1 MNEFLTVVIMHM
13 FAVMSPGPDF
23 ALITRQ
29 SIRYGRQ
36 IAIWTSA
43 GIGTG
48 ILFHSSLAISGILI
62 LIASNDFFVSL
73 LKIICSS
80 YLLYLGFVSLIKSS
94 DFNENSFDTSKW
106 TSAGSFITGLITNIT
121 NVKALL
127 FFITLFSVILNTQDT
142 WNLAIFGLYMAVA
155 TFVWFSL
162 VSYIFTSDIL
172 KKNFLSFF
180 KIFEKF
186 LGLALVI
193 IAIRI
198 LVSLF

>member
-1 MNEFLTVVIMHM
+1 M
-13 FAVMSPGPDF
+13 
-23 ALITRQ
+23 
-29 SIRYGRQ
+29 
-36 IAIWTSA
+36 
-43 GIGTG
+43 
-48 ILFHSSLAISGILI
+48 
-62 LIASNDFFVSL
+62 
-73 LKIICSS
+73 
-80 YLLYLGFVSLIKSS
+80 SLIKSS
-94 DFNENSFDTSKW
+94 DFNETSFNTSKW
-106 TSAGSFITGLITNIT
+106 TSTGSFITGLITNIT

>member
-29 SIRYGRQ
+29 SIRYGRE

-48 ILFHSSLAISGILI
+48 ILFHCSLAISGILI
-62 LIASNDFFVSL
+62 LIASNDFFISL

-94 DFNENSFDTSKW
+94 DFNETSFDTSKW

-162 VSYIFTSDIL
+162 VSYIFTSDTL